1 MNRTDPPLDYTQ
13 QELYAMAANDLRY
26 HLDTGEGTSAIAWF
40 RFKDDAEEAAKAL
53 SASWDGLRVVDR
65 VLWATSPGEITYAT
79 LREPS
84 GVVWACR
91 RTSANAPSDRAYDV
105 QRVGTPEGARSAKP
119 GIVAFYASSVAEAA
133 RQLGIEE

>member
-13 QELYAMAANDLRY
+13 QELYAMAANALRY
-26 HLDTGEGTSAIAWF
+26 RLDTGEGTSAIAWF

-65 VLWATSPGEITYAT
+65 VLWDIAYAE

-91 RTSANAPSDRAYDV
+91 RTSVNAPSDRAYDV

-119 GIVAFYASSVAEAA
+119 GVVAFYAPSIAEAA